1 MVDIARKFYMVALQI
16 ISKVLQ
22 TGSISIIEDN
32 LLSEDYFVG
41 YEQEYGFLIQHYKDY
56 GNVPDKATFL
66 SKFPQTELVDVTE
79 SDRYLVDTIREEY
92 LYYKSVPVVQ
102 KIAELL
108 KTDANAA
115 SEYMVHAM
123 KDLQPNY
130 NIGSTDIIAQ
140 AEERLEQYKE
150 RKEHQEQHFFTSGF
164 PELDD
169 IIHGI
174 QREEELLVIFARTNQ
189 GKSWVLEKMCT
200 HIWQIGFNVGY
211 ISPEMSANSIGYR
224 FDTLHK
230 NFSNKGLMWGKDEV
244 KEDEYES
251 YINELKQREN
261 KFIVATPLD
270 FNKKITVTKLKN
282 WIKQYKL
289 DCIAVDGI
297 TYLTD
302 ERAQRGDNKYT
313 MLTNISEDLMSL
325 SMEMKVPVLVVNQA
339 NRGGVVGRDEEGT
352 PDLEHMGDSDGISR
366 NASKVISI
374 QQKNNHVLE
383 MGIKKQRFGPVGDK
397 LLYSWDINLGVFT
410 LVESYDNSQPNE
422 KAEGK
427 VKETKKQYAKTDK
440 EDVF

>member
-1 MVDIARKFYMVALQI
+1 MIQLQLLSRI
-16 ISKVLQ
+16 LNTQ
-22 TGSISIIEDN
+22 DISILENN
-32 LLSEDYFVG
+32 LITADYFVG
-41 YEQEYGFLIQHYKDY
+41 YENEINYILEHYKNY
-56 GNVPDKATFL
+56 KNVPDKATFL
-66 SKFPQTELVDVTE
+66 AKFPSIELVECTE
-79 SDRYLVDTIREEY
+79 SERYLVDTIREEY
-92 LYYKSVPVVQ
+92 LYYKSIPVVQ

-115 SEYMVHAM
+115 SEYMLHAI

-130 NIGSTDIIAQ
+130 SIGSTDIISQ
-140 AEERLEQYKE
+140 ASERLEQYKE
-150 RKEHQEQHFFTSGF
+150 RKEHQDQHFFTSGF
-164 PELDD
+164 EELDD

-189 GKSWVLEKMCT
+189 GKSWVLEKICT

-230 NFSNKGLMWGKDEV
+230 NFSNKGLMWGKDDI
-244 KEDEYES
+244 KENDYEN

-261 KFIVATPLD
+261 KFMVATPLD
-270 FNKKITVTKLKN
+270 FNKKITVLKLKN
-282 WIKQYKL
+282 WIKQYNL

-297 TYLTD
+297 TYMTD

-339 NRGGVVGRDEEGT
+339 NRGGVVGRDEAGT
-352 PDLEHMGDSDGISR
+352 PDLEYMGDSDGISR

-374 QQKNNHVLE
+374 QQKNNGVLE
-383 MGIKKQRFGPVGDK
+383 MGIKKQRFGAVGGK
-397 LLYSWDINLGVFT
+397 LLYQWDINTGRFT
-410 LVESYDNSQPNE
+410 NIPSYDDAQPKE
-422 KAEGK
+422 RTERK
-427 VKETKKQYAKTDK
+427 VKEVRKQFSDDVA
-440 EDVF
+440 DVF